1 MAVVRSQLQHA
12 SSVWSPHH
20 SQDVE
25 KLESVQIRA
34 TKMLPGFR
42 TKSYEDRLITL
53 NLPTLKFRRLR
64 VIWSMSTKS
73 WAESTSEV
81 YVRNSEPKLKL
92 LVKKAETRWHCTR
105 RDATLISGN
114 TVSPTE
120 LYLSG
125 THCRTKLCN
134 QKQLTNSSEESTMLG
149 GTRRWSSTTKKS
161 WVRWELH
168 VENEW
173 WVAMVAFDTAKFYP
187 KMKDVRKRRCNERL
201 NEVPLEPLKV

>member
-1 MAVVRSQLQHA
+1 MESTPFTRCWESRKRPNK
-12 SSVWSPHH
+12 SY
-20 SQDVE
+20 QDVTRI
-25 KLESVQIRA
+25 Q
-34 TKMLPGFR
+34 
-42 TKSYEDRLITL
+42 
-53 NLPTLKFRRLR
+53 NQ
-64 VIWSMSTKS
+64 VIWRQINHAEFAYTEVQKTPGRYDPCLQNLLS

-92 LVKKAETRWHCTR
+92 LVKKAESQWHCTR
-105 RDATLISGN
+105 RDAALISGN
-114 TVSPTE
+114 TVSPIE

-161 WVRWELH
+161 WVHWELH
-168 VENEW
+168 IENEW

-187 KMKDVRKRRCNERL
+187 KMKDVR
-201 NEVPLEPLKV
+201 